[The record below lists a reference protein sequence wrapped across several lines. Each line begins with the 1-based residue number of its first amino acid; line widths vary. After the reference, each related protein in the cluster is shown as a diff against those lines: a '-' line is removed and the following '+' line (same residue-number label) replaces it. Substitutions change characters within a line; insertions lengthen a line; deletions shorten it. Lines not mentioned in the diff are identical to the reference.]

1 MNSTYFFGELTLHPP
16 EGSRLDLLCSEMRC
30 EFPRLTMQ
38 RKSDHWYWRWVAAF
52 LRVITLGKQGAFLTR
67 FTTTVGMHLA
77 FGSNELEDVTK
88 MPVGWDARLWATL
101 LHERRHLRRFK
112 RLGVLLV
119 TLIYVFG
126 PLPVGLAWGRAWF
139 EREGYLETLRAWFV
153 TNPAWAKSAEA
164 REWWVKQFIGPNY
177 LWAWPFRR
185 HVEGWFDAELIRL
198 QLGGDVWR

>member
-1 MNSTYFFGELTLHPP
+1 LTLHPP
-16 EGSRLDLLCSEMRC
+16 EGSRLDLLYSEMRC

-77 FGSNELEDVTK
+77 FGSNELEDV
-88 MPVGWDARLWATL
+88 
-101 LHERRHLRRFK
+101 
-112 RLGVLLV
+112 
-119 TLIYVFG
+119 
-126 PLPVGLAWGRAWF
+126 
-139 EREGYLETLRAWFV
+139 YLETLRAWFV

-198 QLGGDVWR
+198 QLGGDV